1 MARGGKR
8 KGAGRKT
15 NKAKGLPDLVSVS
28 TKVTTDG
35 KEFLEGMAAK
45 KGTTV
50 SVIITEALK
59 AAVRGF
65 KKHNKSLDQFRGTG

>member
-1 MARGGKR
+1 MARGGVR

-35 KEFLEGMAAK
+35 KEFLEGIAAK
-45 KGTTV
+45 RGSTV
-50 SVIITEALK
+50 SLIITEALK
-59 AAVRGF
+59 ASVRGF
-65 KKHNKSLDQFRGTG
+65 KKHSKTLDQTRTG